1 MKNKNALHWQWWKW
15 VLLTAYTL
23 LWSVVF
29 MAIGGDWFWVQ
40 GWIFAIYLF
49 VMSYSVTVYLYIK
62 DPALL
67 KERMKRPGADN
78 TVGWD
83 KYWFYLFIPLFLSWF
98 VIMPL
103 DGVRYEWTAEFALWM
118 KWAGGLSF
126 IPSFYFIFKS
136 FVDNTYLSP
145 NVRIQKERKQKLV
158 DTGVYGIVRH
168 PMYLGFIF
176 WMIGGP
182 LLVSS
187 LWGLLLGFLSAFG
200 LAIRIGGE
208 EKMLVK
214 ELRGYKAY
222 RKKVKYRL
230 FPLIW

>member
-1 MKNKNALHWQWWKW
+1 
-15 VLLTAYTL
+15 
-23 LWSVVF
+23 
-29 MAIGGDWFWVQ
+29 MAIGGDWLWAE
-40 GWIFAIYLF
+40 GWIFAVYM
-49 VMSYSVTVYLYIK
+49 VSMSFSITIYLYIK

-67 KERMKRPGADN
+67 QERMKKPGSDN

-83 KYWFYLFIPLFLSWF
+83 KYWFMLFIPLFLGWF
-98 VIMPL
+98 IIMPL
-103 DGVRYEWTAEFALWM
+103 DAVRFGWTVPFPLWIELV
-118 KWAGGLSF
+118 GGLSF
-126 IPSFYFIFKS
+126 IPSFYFIFMS
-136 FVDNTYLSP
+136 FVENTFLSP

-168 PMYLGFIF
+168 PMYLGFVF

-187 LWGLLLGFLSAFG
+187 LWGLLLGFMSSFA
-200 LAIRIGGE
+200 LAIRIMGE

-214 ELRGYKAY
+214 ELKGYKAY
-222 RKKVKYRL
+222 RKKVKWRL